1 MSTSRNSA
9 IYIDHQLQWLLW
21 QIVKA
26 HNSKLAE
33 MKTPLTV
40 DGLAGDVLM
49 QWIKET
55 KPELIRLYLRRKSI
69 DDEAV
74 QLLSKP

>member
-1 MSTSRNSA
+1 MSTARNSS
-9 IYIDHQLQWLLW
+9 IYVDHELQWLLW

-26 HNSKLAE
+26 HNSKLNDME
-33 MKTPLTV
+33 TPLTV

-55 KPELIRLYLRRKSI
+55 KPDLIKLYQRRKAI
-69 DDEAV
+69 DEEAGA
-74 QLLSKP
+74 LLSKP